1 MLSSSASSLL
11 QLRARAALE
20 LRRRRA
26 AGEIVGRFDAYRFE
40 PERYIAE
47 QLGWQPWRGAPGRP
61 GQAEILEAYA
71 QSLREQ
77 HARRDGEA
85 AAGEP
90 IRNIVR
96 VESGHGIGKT
106 TLLAGIVSHFFD
118 CFDESIV
125 YAFAP
130 GYEQINDLLFKE
142 IRKQRSGRGLP
153 GRVLQTPELK
163 AGDAHFVK
171 GRATNDAHG
180 RGTERVQGQHA
191 PYLLFVIDEAEGV
204 ADFVY
209 DAIKSMA
216 SGGVAVVIL
225 TANPRTRSSRFHKL
239 ASGRQVVNFRVSCIH
254 HPNVLAGR
262 PLIPGAVERAYVE
275 TMIDD
280 GETRHCE
287 VVAAHDPDQ
296 HTFELPWRPGVI
308 YAPDA
313 EFQFRV
319 LGVAPLSMSANA
331 FCPVGRYEA
340 AKARVADPGASR
352 RTARL
357 GVDVA
362 RWGDDAG
369 AVWAR
374 HAGRAYRVARLAQL
388 DTTVYAR
395 AIRAEA
401 LRLAAQ
407 GVTDLRVRVD
417 GGGGFGGG
425 VVDQLRR
432 DEELRQAFAGE
443 AEPGVARVF
452 QVLEVNN
459 NATPHDPKAFA
470 DLGTELYYHAGE
482 ALRALALDR
491 PPNELEAD
499 LCERAYDWVKV
510 GGLDVKRL
518 EPKKEFKRR
527 HEGRSPDDGDAL
539 ALALAPDHLFAARAL
554 GVLAQ
559 GRARGWQ

>member
-1 MLSSSASSLL
+1 MQSSSAGSLL

-20 LRRRRA
+20 LHRRRE
-26 AGEIVGRFDAYRFE
+26 AGEIQGRFDAYRFE
-40 PERYIAE
+40 PARYIAD
-47 QLGWQPWRGAPGRP
+47 QLGWQPWRGTPGAP
-61 GQAEILEAYA
+61 GQAEILDAYA
-71 QSLREQ
+71 ESLRQQ
-77 HARRDGEA
+77 HARRDEGGE
-85 AAGEP
+85 GDP
-90 IRNIVR
+90 PPNTIR

-106 TLLAGIVSHFFD
+106 CLLAGIVSHFFD
-118 CFDESIV
+118 CFSESII

-142 IRKQRSGRGLP
+142 IRKQRAGRGLP
-153 GRVLQTPELK
+153 GRVLQTPEIK
-163 AGDAHFVK
+163 GGDAHFAK

-204 ADFVY
+204 AEFVY

-216 SGGVAVVIL
+216 SGGIAVVVL
-225 TANPRTRSSRFHKL
+225 TANPRTRTSRFHKL

-275 TMIDD
+275 TMVDD

-287 VVAAHDPDQ
+287 VVAQHDPDQ

-308 YAPDA
+308 YQPDP
-313 EFQFRV
+313 EFLFRV
-319 LGVAPLSMSANA
+319 LGIAPTSTATNT

-340 AKARVADPGASR
+340 AKR
-352 RTARL
+352 RTAAPEADRHTARI

-369 AVWAR
+369 VVWVR
-374 HAGRAYRVARLAQL
+374 HAGRAYRAARLAQQ
-388 DTTVYAR
+388 DTTAYAMAVKR
-395 AIRAEA
+395 EA
-401 LRLAAQ
+401 LALAAQ
-407 GVTDLRVRVD
+407 GVTDLRIRID

-425 VVDQLRR
+425 VIDQLRR
-432 DEELRQAFAGE
+432 DEELRRAFAGE
-443 AEPGVARVF
+443 AEPGRKKVL
-452 QVLEVNN
+452 QILEVNN
-459 NATPHDPKAFA
+459 NSTPADPKAFA

-482 ALRALALDR
+482 ALKALALER
-491 PPNELEAD
+491 PPDALEAD
-499 LCERAYDWVKV
+499 LCERTYDWVKV
-510 GGLDVKRL
+510 AGLDVKRL
-518 EPKKEFKRR
+518 EPKKDFKRR
-527 HEGRSPDDGDAL
+527 HDGRSPDDGDGFAL
-539 ALALAPDHLFAARAL
+539 ACAPDHLFARRTGA

-559 GRARGWQ
+559 GRARGW